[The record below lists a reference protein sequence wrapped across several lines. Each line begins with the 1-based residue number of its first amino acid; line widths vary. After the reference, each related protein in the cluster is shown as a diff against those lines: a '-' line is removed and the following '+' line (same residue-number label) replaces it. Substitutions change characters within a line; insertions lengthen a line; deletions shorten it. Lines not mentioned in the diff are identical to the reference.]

1 MLPTW
6 RLFHTQRGDFSGGVR
21 GDTRTQGF
29 SRFLLRSRSHLRAFY
44 TPWNYF
50 LTSFPNV
57 EFSWPCVAYLNKRQC
72 NWHLAEKCEWLVK
85 GGRKWRRQQ
94 EQRWAKKEWGRCL
107 FFFLFG
113 WPILWG
119 FRFSLPS
126 GSQRTERVSPKC
138 VCVCVCVCLPVYF
151 RFHLSLTGR
160 FVLRPS
166 ASKLCNLAHEMYFL
180 LPSF

>member
-1 MLPTW
+1 MTFPAECGGTHAHRAFPAFYCALAPTW
-6 RLFHTQRGDFSGGVR
+6 ELFIRRGII
-21 GDTRTQGF
+21 
-29 SRFLLRSRSHLRAFY
+29 FLC
-44 TPWNYF
+44 F

-57 EFSWPCVAYLNKRQC
+57 EFSRPCVAYLNKRQC

-94 EQRWAKKEWGRCL
+94 EQRWAKKGWGRCL
-107 FFFLFG
+107 FFFFLFG

-166 ASKLCNLAHEMYFL
+166 ASKLCNLAHEMYFP

>member
-1 MLPTW
+1 MACERWRKVEKAAGTKMSEKRVGALP
-6 RLFHTQRGDFSGGVR
+6 
-21 GDTRTQGF
+21 
-29 SRFLLRSRSHLRAFY
+29 
-44 TPWNYF
+44 
-50 LTSFPNV
+50 
-57 EFSWPCVAYLNKRQC
+57 
-72 NWHLAEKCEWLVK
+72 
-85 GGRKWRRQQ
+85 
-94 EQRWAKKEWGRCL
+94 L

-151 RFHLSLTGR
+151 RFHLSLTGH